1 MAKLISMIVFILM
14 FLAGIV
20 LVGFGVGIGL
30 FLLVVG
36 MLGIVM
42 MGIILGSRGSI
53 TDIFTPRGFYDSFF
67 KSKVEKPEKDQPL
80 NIWDQMAGQKHDDT
94 K

>member
-1 MAKLISMIVFILM
+1 
-14 FLAGIV
+14 
-20 LVGFGVGIGL
+20 
-30 FLLVVG
+30 
-36 MLGIVM
+36 M

-80 NIWDQMAGQKHDDT
+80 NIWDQMAERKHDDT